1 MELTGKKLE
10 EVLNA
15 ELVGKDVGYSHW
27 KFTNALLSVIRVFAK
42 RAGLDENLFSY
53 KDQGQSSAYLTYR
66 GVGQSLAYLT
76 YRGVVFGDASFQKQ
90 RGERRYGSYDWTFK
104 KVFVNLANEDGYS
117 SYNGLTFQEM
127 LNKIDEELSA
137 KKSREE
143 AKLEQAKQIFQKIKA
158 ELGNVSDYEV
168 VNYIKYMNDN
178 RYSLYK

>member
-10 EVLNA
+10 EILNT

-27 KFTNALLSVIRVFAK
+27 KFTSTLFKVIQILVK
-42 RAGLDENLFSY
+42 EAGLDENAFSY
-53 KDQGQSSAYLTYR
+53 KDSGPNSAYLTYR
-66 GVGQSLAYLT
+66 GVI
-76 YRGVVFGDASFQKQ
+76 FGDVSFKKQK
-90 RGERRYGSYDWTFK
+90 GKYCYGGYEWTFK
-104 KVFVNLANEDGYS
+104 KVFVNLVNEDGYS

-127 LNKIDEELSA
+127 LDRIDEELSA

-158 ELGNVSDYEV
+158 ELGNVSDYDV

>member
-1 MELTGKKLE
+1 MELTGRKLE
-10 EVLNA
+10 EILNA

-27 KFTNALLSVIRVFAK
+27 KFTNVLLSVIRIFAK
-42 RAGLDENLFSY
+42 KAGLDENLFSY
-53 KDQGQSSAYLTYR
+53 KDQGPSST
-66 GVGQSLAYLT
+66 YLT

-90 RGERRYGSYDWTFK
+90 KGKYCHGGYEWNFK
-104 KVFVNLANEDGYS
+104 KVFVNLANEDGCS

-127 LNKIDEELSA
+127 LDRIDEELSA

-143 AKLEQAKQIFQKIKA
+143 AKLEQAKQIFQKIKV

-178 RYSLYK
+178 RYSLYE

>member
-10 EVLNA
+10 EILNT

-27 KFTNALLSVIRVFAK
+27 KFTSALLNIIRVFAK
-42 RAGLDENLFSY
+42 KAGLDENAFNY
-53 KDQGQSSAYLTYR
+53 KDQGPSST
-66 GVGQSLAYLT
+66 YLT

-90 RGERRYGSYDWTFK
+90 RGKYHYGSYDWNFK
-104 KVFVNLANEDGYS
+104 KIFVNLVNEDGYS

-127 LNKIDEELSA
+127 LDRIDTEILA

>member
-10 EVLNA
+10 EILNT
-15 ELVGKDVGYSHW
+15 ELVRKDVGYQHW
-27 KFTNALLSVIRVFAK
+27 KFTDALLSVIRIFAK
-42 RAGLDENLFSY
+42 KAGLDESAFSY
-53 KDQGQSSAYLTYR
+53 KDQGQSS
-66 GVGQSLAYLT
+66 AYLT

-90 RGERRYGSYDWTFK
+90 RGKRRYGGYDWNFK

-127 LNKIDEELSA
+127 LDKIDEELLA

-143 AKLEQAKQIFQKIKA
+143 AKLEQAKQFFQKIKT
-158 ELGNVSDYEV
+158 ELGTTSDYETV
-168 VNYIKYMNDN
+168 EFIKYMNDH

>member
-10 EVLNA
+10 ETLNA

-27 KFTNALLSVIRVFAK
+27 KFTNALLSVIRIFVK
-42 RAGLDENLFSY
+42 KAGLDENAFSY
-53 KDQGQSSAYLTYR
+53 KDSGPSS
-66 GVGQSLAYLT
+66 AYLT

-90 RGERRYGSYDWTFK
+90 RGKYHFGSYDWNFK
-104 KVFVNLANEDGYS
+104 KIFVNLVNEDGCS

-127 LNKIDEELSA
+127 LDRIDEELSA

-143 AKLEQAKQIFQKIKA
+143 AKLEQAKQIFQKIKT
-158 ELGNVSDYEV
+158 ELGTTSDYETV
-168 VNYIKYMNDN
+168 EFIKYMNDR

>member
-10 EVLNA
+10 EVLNM

-27 KFTNALLSVIRVFAK
+27 NFTNILLKIIRILVKEARF
-42 RAGLDENLFSY
+42 DENSFSY
-53 KDQGQSSAYLTYR
+53 KEQGPSS
-66 GVGQSLAYLT
+66 VYLT

-90 RGERRYGSYDWTFK
+90 RGKYHYGSYEWNFK
-104 KVFVNLANEDGYS
+104 KVFVNLVNEDGYS

-143 AKLEQAKQIFQKIKA
+143 AKLDQAKQIFQKIKA

-168 VNYIKYMNDN
+168 VNYIKYMNDH
-178 RYSLYK
+178 RYSLYE

>member
-10 EVLNA
+10 EVLNT
-15 ELVGKDVGYSHW
+15 ELVGNDVGYSHW
-27 KFTNALLSVIRVFAK
+27 KFTNALLSVIRIFAK
-42 RAGLDENLFSY
+42 RAGLDENAFSY
-53 KDQGQSSAYLTYR
+53 KDSGPSSAYLTYR
-66 GVGQSLAYLT
+66 GVS
-76 YRGVVFGDASFQKQ
+76 FGDASFQKQ
-90 RGERRYGSYDWTFK
+90 RGERRYGSYDWNFK
-104 KVFVNLANEDGYS
+104 KIFVNFLNEDGYS
-117 SYNGLTFQEM
+117 SYNGLTFEEM
-127 LNKIDEELSA
+127 LTRIDEELSA

>member
-10 EVLNA
+10 EILNT
-15 ELVGKDVGYSHW
+15 ELVGRDVGYSYW
-27 KFTNALLSVIRVFAK
+27 NFTNALFKIIRILAK
-42 RAGLDENLFSY
+42 EAGLDENLFSSTVH
-53 KDQGQSSAYLTYR
+53 GNQSAHLTYR
-66 GVGQSLAYLT
+66 GVI
-76 YRGVVFGDASFQKQ
+76 FGDASFQKQ
-90 RGERRYGSYDWTFK
+90 KGKYCRGGYEWTFK
-104 KVFVNLANEDGYS
+104 KIFVNFLNEDGYS
-117 SYNGLTFQEM
+117 SYEGLTFQEM
-127 LNKIDEELSA
+127 LDRIDEELST

>member
-10 EVLNA
+10 EVLNT
-15 ELVGKDVGYSHW
+15 ELVGKDVGYSHCR
-27 KFTNALLSVIRVFAK
+27 FTSALLGVIRIFAK
-42 RAGLDENLFSY
+42 RAGLDESAFSC
-53 KDQGQSSAYLTYR
+53 KDQGQSST
-66 GVGQSLAYLT
+66 YLT

-90 RGERRYGSYDWTFK
+90 RGKCHYGSYDWTFK
-104 KVFVNLANEDGYS
+104 KIFVNLANEDGYS

-127 LNKIDEELSA
+127 LDKIDEELSE

-158 ELGNVSDYEV
+158 ELGTTSDYEV
-168 VNYIKYMNDN
+168 IDYIKYLNDH